1 MSILNNIVT
10 ELDIALRTLSDKKSG
25 TDREYPPIPKEKNT
39 FTSEQIF
46 NVCKKLNLICY
57 KKTNIKLA
65 NQFLKK
71 TIKPKLILVTG
82 SLYLI
87 GNIRD
92 KNYK

>member
-1 MSILNNIVT
+1 MLNNKNLNDFVKILQPITEGVVAVT
-10 ELDIALRTLSDKKSG
+10 
-25 TDREYPPIPKEKNT
+25 IPKEKNS
-39 FTSEQIF
+39 FTSDEIF
-46 NVCKKLNLICY
+46 NVCKKLNIICY

-87 GNIRD
+87 GSIRD
-92 KNYK
+92 TNYK

>member
-1 MSILNNIVT
+1 MLNNKNLNDFIKILQPITEGVVAVT
-10 ELDIALRTLSDKKSG
+10 
-25 TDREYPPIPKEKNT
+25 IPKEKNS
-39 FTSEQIF
+39 FTSDEIF
-46 NVCKKLNLICY
+46 NVCKTLNIICY

-87 GNIRD
+87 GSIRD
-92 KNYK
+92 TNYK